1 MDKHQKQILLE
12 KPNARSGVYIFYNLF
27 EKSAYVGETNDFYRR
42 FPEHILSHFGD
53 MNASNDRMMQAE
65 YKKFVV
71 FSVIDNLYQKTTEYS
86 DGAWLIDETVVMY
99 ILREKGVC
107 LYNGKKNGDE
117 YSDNLGKKRNFLMDH
132 VSGNLK
138 EKVIGLLHDTWELSE
153 EYIERLICQTTDMLT
168 EKFKRIFQVTVD
180 TLVQL
185 SEEGAEEIW
194 TSLTEDYQKRFPG
207 KAVLLTE
214 ENYREECNVML
225 NKAISISDLKDI
237 GIDAMRVEE
246 FYDLID
252 QGAFDRFV
260 ISKFGN
266 YLDQSTL
273 NILSIKQHDIA
284 HCRLS
289 DLRLGTDAEAG
300 ICLWGLRRFNAD
312 KVREHLGTDRAPRYV
327 MLLLTPSKNQ
337 SASLT
342 AKNPDDMKAAFP
354 RDRQEAETMEDY
366 RCRLYRKAAKDL
378 FGYARAYLSVQDNL
392 YYRLPETMFP
402 LVLDEKEKLSAL
414 MISKMKYMDVS
425 FDNINCLIA
434 HMHTILITN
443 GAVNQAAQ
451 SFKGET
457 SHVLATLKKENRDKF
472 KNYLDDLKHAGSPEF
487 SGGAVSVVIGKLEY
501 PYIIRVSSLP
511 SVSEYFQSEKPKI
524 IIETAGDK
532 KPRKN
537 SQITRVIAL
546 QCEKGINKA
555 WIFADDNL
563 KIGNEDFA
571 DENTNAELM
580 EKCREEGVEGTF
592 TLTDAHVLEICSAKL
607 TQPIRVALCSSNV
620 NVCIYRTDSAKYHL
634 YWFFAGNNNKLY
646 GIRYSKKEWV
656 DLRLYK
662 NPVMPFFLEN

>member
-27 EKSAYVGETNDFYRR
+27 EKSAYVGETSDFYRR

-300 ICLWGLRRFNAD
+300 ICLWGLRRF
-312 KVREHLGTDRAPRYV
+312 T
-327 MLLLTPSKNQ
+327 Q
-337 SASLT
+337 
-342 AKNPDDMKAAFP
+342 
-354 RDRQEAETMEDY
+354 
-366 RCRLYRKAAKDL
+366 
-378 FGYARAYLSVQDNL
+378 
-392 YYRLPETMFP
+392 
-402 LVLDEKEKLSAL
+402 
-414 MISKMKYMDVS
+414 
-425 FDNINCLIA
+425 
-434 HMHTILITN
+434 
-443 GAVNQAAQ
+443 
-451 SFKGET
+451 
-457 SHVLATLKKENRDKF
+457 
-472 KNYLDDLKHAGSPEF
+472 
-487 SGGAVSVVIGKLEY
+487 
-501 PYIIRVSSLP
+501 
-511 SVSEYFQSEKPKI
+511 
-524 IIETAGDK
+524 
-532 KPRKN
+532 
-537 SQITRVIAL
+537 TRS
-546 QCEKGINKA
+546 
-555 WIFADDNL
+555 
-563 KIGNEDFA
+563 
-571 DENTNAELM
+571 ENTSEQTA
-580 EKCREEGVEGTF
+580 R
-592 TLTDAHVLEICSAKL
+592 
-607 TQPIRVALCSSNV
+607 RV
-620 NVCIYRTDSAKYHL
+620 
-634 YWFFAGNNNKLY
+634 
-646 GIRYSKKEWV
+646 
-656 DLRLYK
+656 
-662 NPVMPFFLEN
+662 M